1 MQVGILRAR
10 EGDSW
15 LGNGEYRNELVL
27 LESLYMCGLFSE
39 ALASLQCSL
48 VGSVGLI
55 VFLAFF
61 LSTLLLCV

>member
-27 LESLYMCGLFSE
+27 LESLYTVAPRCKEIPYTGT
-39 ALASLQCSL
+39 SLLGMNL
-48 VGSVGLI
+48 V
-55 VFLAFF
+55 
-61 LSTLLLCV
+61 